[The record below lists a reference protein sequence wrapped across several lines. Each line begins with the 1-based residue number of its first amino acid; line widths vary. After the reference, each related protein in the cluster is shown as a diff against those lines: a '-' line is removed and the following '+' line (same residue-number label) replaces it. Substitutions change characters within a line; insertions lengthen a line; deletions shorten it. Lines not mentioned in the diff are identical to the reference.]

1 MRAGPRGPAGRPP
14 GGVLVLYLR
23 LIKYRPNDVRLKNS
37 PFASDTQLIFYYLAS
52 LLSYSPSFS
61 SPEES
66 SASPRGRRTAV
77 TLAPS
82 KVRHDTSVPERRGRA
97 ARPPAAPPSSFS
109 PATPN
114 RALRSSLRDTT
125 RHTTSPLRSCRDEL
139 WARGNKAENALHLL
153 GRPCAPTRV
162 LVSCPTC
169 ALGAH
174 RPKGC
179 PG

>member
-1 MRAGPRGPAGRPP
+1 MPRREGGAQRSPWLPVKCAMTHRCPNGAGVPRAPLPPRPP
-14 GGVLVLYLR
+14 HSHQPHLTGLCGCQKTAQEGSAPRSSSGCAPRALVEG
-23 LIKYRPNDVRLKNS
+23 
-37 PFASDTQLIFYYLAS
+37 AA
-52 LLSYSPSFS
+52 
-61 SPEES
+61 
-66 SASPRGRRTAV
+66 
-77 TLAPS
+77 
-82 KVRHDTSVPERRGRA
+82 RA
-97 ARPPAAPPSSFS
+97 A
-109 PATPN
+109 
-114 RALRSSLRDTT
+114 
-125 RHTTSPLRSCRDEL
+125 TTSPLRSCRDEL